1 MAFDDNGNG
10 VVVARYP
17 DAAAMEAATSVAQ
30 RIFGGMV
37 ADGAIDDA
45 SIETWSADVK
55 VTM

>member
-1 MAFDDNGNG
+1 
-10 VVVARYP
+10 
-17 DAAAMEAATSVAQ
+17 MEAATAVAQ

-37 ADGAIDDA
+37 SDGAIDGA

>member
-1 MAFDDNGNG
+1 
-10 VVVARYP
+10 
-17 DAAAMEAATSVAQ
+17 MEAATSVAQ